1 MTPRYLWQRGDL
13 HQVAMQMIAG
23 LHAWRDYGRKVSG
36 TLLAECLA
44 RASALGVSLTRAA
57 QLLKNGPSDE
67 SIRKAL
73 HFQGFDLETLRAKI
87 SRSLRLSLPRALSR
101 RPVTIAIDYHLRPY
115 YGNVE
120 ATPSV
125 RGGKAKE
132 GTRWFW
138 TYATAAIVSRGQR
151 YTVALEPIFH
161 REQTEVVLERLWQQ
175 MAQIPLKVERILL
188 DREFCAS
195 DVILWLQHRRIPF
208 IVPLVRRGRFGPTR
222 NQDQGNAFLFRRGR
236 KGLHAIAWQP
246 RSSSRTRELI
256 RVNAIC
262 VPNGRRRPLVFL
274 VSHTNWSF
282 DWIRRMY
289 KTRFG
294 IEASYRQLGQAL
306 ALTTTRDPCWRLLLV
321 AIALLLRNAWVQCQA
336 AALKPDLVTFKTILN
351 WLANAFHGRW
361 TERIPGFFANR
372 PPPCIPIRAA

>member
-1 MTPRYLWQRGDL
+1 
-13 HQVAMQMIAG
+13 V
-23 LHAWRDYGRKVSG
+23 
-36 TLLAECLA
+36 
-44 RASALGVSLTRAA
+44 LGMSLTRASH
-57 QLLKNGPSDE
+57 LLKKGPSDE
-67 SIRKAL
+67 SIRKAF

-87 SRSLRLSLPRALSR
+87 GRSLRYSLPRALSR

-115 YGNVE
+115 YGNVD
-120 ATPSV
+120 ATPNV

-161 REQTEVVLERLWQQ
+161 DEQMEVVLERLWQD
-175 MAQIPLKVERILL
+175 MAQIPLKIKRILL

-195 DVILWLQHRRIPF
+195 DVILWLQRRHLSF
-208 IVPLVRRGRFGPTR
+208 IIPLVRRGRFGRTR
-222 NQDQGNAFLFRRGR
+222 NQDEGNAFLFRRGM
-236 KGLHAIAWQP
+236 KGLHPIEWRP

-256 RVNAIC
+256 RVNATC

-321 AIALLLRNAWVQCQA
+321 AIAFLLRNVWVQCQA
-336 AALKPDLVTFKTILN
+336 AALKPDRVTFKTLLH
-351 WLANAFHGRW
+351 WLATAFHGKW
-361 TERIPGFFANR
+361 TDRNPGFFADR
-372 PPPCIPIRAA
+372 PPPYTPMCAA